1 MSNVLVLGAT
11 GMLGKMCSLVLDNHE
26 DLNVTGS
33 FNNKE
38 GSSLLLDKKINMV
51 KFDALNDNLKE
62 VIDKVKPEYIINC
75 IGKIKP
81 VIDEEDPLSVS
92 QARHINAAFP
102 KHMEEVSSLNNIRV
116 IQIGTD
122 CVFSGEK
129 GSYSVEDNHDAVD
142 IYGITKSEG
151 EQDSGNK
158 MLIRTSIIGPEI
170 TPGRS
175 LLNWFLELEAGSR
188 VNGFKNH
195 MWNGITTLA
204 FAKVARGL
212 ITSNSYNPYV
222 VHLTP
227 KDMVTKYDLL
237 IFFRES
243 FKREDIKISPTDA
256 ELVVDRTLLPSS
268 NKQNDDLWK
277 MGGYEG
283 SPTISDLVKELSSS
297 VYTETILEGH

>member
-1 MSNVLVLGAT
+1 
-11 GMLGKMCSLVLDNHE
+11 MLGKMCSLVLDNHK

-38 GSSLLLDKKINMV
+38 ATSLLLEKKINLV
-51 KFDALNDNLKE
+51 KFDVLNDNLKE
-62 VIDKVKPEYIINC
+62 IIDKVKPEYIINC

-92 QARHINAAFP
+92 QAQQINGVFP
-102 KHMEEVSSLNNIRV
+102 KHMEEVTSLHNIKV

-129 GSYSVEDNHDAVD
+129 GSYSVEDDHDAVD

-151 EQDSGNK
+151 EKDSGNK

-175 LLNWFLELEAGSR
+175 LLNWFLELEVGSR
-188 VNGFKNH
+188 VNGFQNH

-204 FAKVARGL
+204 FAKVAQGL
-212 ITSNSYNPYV
+212 ITSDSYNPFV

-227 KDMVTKYDLL
+227 KDIVTKYDLL
-237 IFFRES
+237 TFFSES
-243 FKREDIKISPTDA
+243 FGREDIEISPTDA
-256 ELVVDRTLLPSS
+256 ELVVDRTLLSSS

-277 MGGYEG
+277 IGGYEE

>member
-1 MSNVLVLGAT
+1 
-11 GMLGKMCSLVLDNHE
+11 MLGKMCSLVLDNHD

-38 GSSLLLDKKINMV
+38 SSSLLLDKKINMV
-51 KFDALNDNLKE
+51 KFDALDDNLTE

-92 QARHINAAFP
+92 QASDINAVFP
-102 KHMEEVSSLNNIRV
+102 KHMEEVSSLHNIKV

-122 CVFSGEK
+122 CVFSGKK
-129 GSYSVEDNHDAVD
+129 GSYTVEDDHDAVD

-170 TPGRS
+170 APGRS
-175 LLNWFLELEAGSR
+175 LLNWFLELEVGSR
-188 VNGFKNH
+188 VSGFQNH

-204 FAKVARGL
+204 FAKVAQGI
-212 ITSNSYNPYV
+212 ITSDSYSPFV

-227 KDMVTKYDLL
+227 KDIVTKYDLL

-243 FKREDIKISPTDA
+243 FEREDIEISPTDA
-256 ELVVDRTLLPSS
+256 ELVVDRTLLTSS
-268 NKQNDDLWK
+268 INQNDDLWK
-277 MGGYEG
+277 IGGYEEP
-283 SPTISDLVKELSSS
+283 PTILDLVKELSSS

>member
-1 MSNVLVLGAT
+1 
-11 GMLGKMCSLVLDNHE
+11 MLGKMCSLVLDNHK

-38 GSSLLLDKKINMV
+38 ASSLLLDKKINMV

-92 QARHINAAFP
+92 IAHQINGAFP
-102 KHMEEVSSLNNIRV
+102 KHMEEVSSQHNIKV

-129 GSYSVEDNHDAVD
+129 GSYSVEDEHDAVD

-158 MLIRTSIIGPEI
+158 MLIRTSIIGPE
-170 TPGRS
+170 TSPGRS
-175 LLNWFLELEAGSR
+175 LLNWFLELEGGSR
-188 VNGFKNH
+188 VNGFQNH
-195 MWNGITTLA
+195 MWNGVTTLA
-204 FAKVARGL
+204 FAKVVQGL
-212 ITSNSYNPYV
+212 ITSDSYNPFV
-222 VHLTP
+222 VHLAP
-227 KDMVTKYDLL
+227 KDIVSKYDLL
-237 IFFRES
+237 TFFKDS
-243 FKREDIKISPTDA
+243 FEKEDIEINRTDA
-256 ELVVDRTLLPSS
+256 ELLVDRTLLPSS

-277 MGGYEG
+277 TGGYEE